1 MTAGEQ
7 RPQVCDA
14 GSQHSTELE
23 LQQAPYYQDESGESE
38 VPRTGLFW
46 EAVALSK
53 ENPRRVNDLGSGKLV
68 AAPSGE
74 TYDATHGDGDR
85 IEGPALRFRV
95 SERCYGDGR

>member
-1 MTAGEQ
+1 M
-7 RPQVCDA
+7 
-14 GSQHSTELE
+14 
-23 LQQAPYYQDESGESE
+23 
-38 VPRTGLFW
+38 
-46 EAVALSK
+46 
-53 ENPRRVNDLGSGKLV
+53 NDLGSGKLV